1 MPYLSGN
8 IFIYSNNIIIISSSS
23 TSNNDSSGVVVVTLS
38 DYHVPSA
45 GLSSGHKSYFISSTS
60 L

>member
-8 IFIYSNNIIIISSSS
+8 ILIYSNNIIIISSSS
-23 TSNNDSSGVVVVTLS
+23 TGSNDSSGVVVVTLS
-38 DYHVPSA
+38 DYYVPSV
-45 GLSSGHKSYFISSTS
+45 GLSSWHKSYFISSTS